1 MPASHLEFPHVS
13 AETCGGNV
21 RTRRSVSSEVILER
35 LVAEFAHVGVG
46 GVRLEVRVVEE
57 AGEVIERIAFGHGS
71 LQSTKRYVNA
81 VTL

>member
-1 MPASHLEFPHVS
+1 MKWKRVYVEITNQCNLHCDFCIHNQREPRFMS
-13 AETCGGNV
+13 
-21 RTRRSVSSEVILER
+21 
-35 LVAEFAHVGVG
+35 VAEFAHVGVG

-57 AGEVIERIAFGHGS
+57 VGEVIERIAFGHGS